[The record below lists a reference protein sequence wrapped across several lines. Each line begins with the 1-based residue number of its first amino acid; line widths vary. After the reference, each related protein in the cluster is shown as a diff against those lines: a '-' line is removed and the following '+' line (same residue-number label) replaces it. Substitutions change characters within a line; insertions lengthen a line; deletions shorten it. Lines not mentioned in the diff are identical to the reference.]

1 LVALRR
7 SLGVASLAAA
17 LVLTPLAIGAAG
29 DLDRTFDR
37 DGKVVTDFGAE
48 DYPFD
53 VAVQRDG
60 KIVVVGVSY
69 LTTGSAF
76 WIARYTVAGAL
87 DASFGSGGIIRPD
100 FGAYGSGNAVIIQAD
115 GKIVVAGQA
124 GILPDATSDFALARH
139 NPNGSLDASFDGD
152 GRVFTDFGFGDV
164 ANALSIQRDGKII
177 AAGIVRSSSSRD
189 AGEFGVARY
198 NPDGSLDASFDGDGR
213 VLTAFTSL
221 TDSAVDAV
229 VQPDG
234 KIVVGGYAG
243 WSWEPPRNLEYALA
257 RYNANGSLDAGFNG
271 DGKVTTT
278 PGTYTSDVALQTDG
292 KILLAGRQ
300 VLRYNRD
307 GGLDSSFGAGGKLPD
322 AEASALLVQPDAK
335 IIAVGNARGDF
346 SIARLHPSGQ
356 VDGSFGVGLTDF
368 GPGTDDFASAAA
380 LQPDRKIV
388 VAGSS
393 SVRGERAN
401 LALARYLNPPSP
413 RCVVPNVRGKT
424 LLIARR
430 SVTRG
435 RCAVGRVTR
444 KFSKRVQKGRV
455 ISQSRRPG
463 LGLPVGSRVNLVL
476 SKGRPRSR

>member
-1 LVALRR
+1 MGALRR
-7 SLGVASLAAA
+7 FLGLASLAAA

-69 LTTGSAF
+69 LDVGSAF

-100 FGAYGSGNAVIIQAD
+100 FGAAGSGNAVIIQAD

-124 GILPDATSDFALARH
+124 GILPNATSDFALARY
-139 NPNGSLDASFDGD
+139 NPDGSLDASFDHD

-164 ANALSIQRDGKII
+164 VNALSIQRDGKII

-198 NPDGSLDASFDGDGR
+198 NLDGSLDAGFDGDGR
-213 VLTAFTSL
+213 VLTAFTPL
-221 TDSAVDAV
+221 TDSATDVV

-234 KIVVGGYAG
+234 KIVVGGVANF
-243 WSWEPPRNLEYALA
+243 SWDPPHHPDFALA
-257 RYNANGSLDAGFNG
+257 RYNADGGLDAGFDG

-278 PGTYTSDVALQTDG
+278 GGYTEDVALQADG
-292 KILLAGRQ
+292 KILLAGGQ
-300 VLRYNRD
+300 VFRYSRD
-307 GGLDSSFGAGGKLPD
+307 GSLDSSFGANGKLPD
-322 AEASALLVQPDAK
+322 AEISALLVQPDAK
-335 IIAVGNARGDF
+335 IIAVGGARGDF

-356 VDGSFGVGLTDF
+356 VDDSFGVGLTDF
-368 GPGTDDFASAAA
+368 GPARMISPRRPHSSLIERSSSPDPPASAA
-380 LQPDRKIV
+380 
-388 VAGSS
+388 
-393 SVRGERAN
+393 SVPISLWRA
-401 LALARYLNPPSP
+401 
-413 RCVVPNVRGKT
+413 T
-424 LLIARR
+424 
-430 SVTRG
+430 
-435 RCAVGRVTR
+435 
-444 KFSKRVQKGRV
+444 
-455 ISQSRRPG
+455 
-463 LGLPVGSRVNLVL
+463 
-476 SKGRPRSR
+476 

>member
-1 LVALRR
+1 MSKRT
-7 SLGVASLAAA
+7 VASLAAA
-17 LVLTPLAIGAAG
+17 LVLTPLGIAAVG
-29 DLDRTFDR
+29 DLDRTFGG
-37 DGKVVTDFGAE
+37 DGKVVTDFGAD

-69 LTTGSAF
+69 LDVGSAF
-76 WIARYTVAGAL
+76 WIARYTGAGAL
-87 DASFGSGGIIRPD
+87 DTSFGSGGVIRPD
-100 FGAYGSGNAVIIQAD
+100 FGASGSGNAVIIQAD

-124 GILPDATSDFALARH
+124 GILPNATSDFALARY

-164 ANALSIQRDGKII
+164 VNALTIQRDGKII
-177 AAGIVRSSSSRD
+177 AAGIAKSSSSRD
-189 AGEFGVARY
+189 ANEFGVARY
-198 NPDGSLDASFDGDGR
+198 NPDGSLDASFGGDGR
-213 VLTAFTSL
+213 VLTAFTPL
-221 TDSAVDAV
+221 TDSAADAV

-234 KIVVGGYAG
+234 KIVVGGIANF
-243 WSWEPPRNLEYALA
+243 SWEPPHHPDYALA
-257 RYNANGSLDAGFNG
+257 RYNADGSLDAGFDG

-278 PGTYTSDVALQTDG
+278 GTYTEDVALQADG
-292 KILLAGRQ
+292 KILLAGGQ
-300 VLRYNRD
+300 VLRYRRD
-307 GGLDSSFGAGGKLPD
+307 GSLDSSFGANGKLPD
-322 AEASALLVQPDAK
+322 TGISALLVQPDAK

-356 VDGSFGVGLTDF
+356 VDDSFGVGLTDF
-368 GPGTDDFASAAA
+368 GPGMDDFASAAT

-444 KFSKRVQKGRV
+444 KFSKRAQKGRV

-463 LGLPVGSRVNLVL
+463 LRLPVGSRVNLVI
-476 SKGRPRSR
+476 SKGR